1 MYYAMLCT
9 NWGQLDIYEAD
20 YTPDTS
26 RGNQSFW
33 LKLVAEWITMSL
45 YIFSLIAPVLF
56 PNRNFD

>member
-9 NWGQLDIYEAD
+9 NWGELDIYEAD
-20 YTPDTS
+20 YVPDQS
-26 RGNQSFW
+26 KNNSSFW

-56 PNRNFD
+56 PNRNFE